1 LCYDLCN
8 KLCKG
13 AAEVEEKIILRPFD
27 RILSGYDKLAE
38 VSVSVSDCSALCRKY
53 KHYGVEGY
61 RLGGF
66 RGATYLNRY
75 LNVTVDRAP
84 LLIYKG
90 NFLIPLVFRVSEA
103 SQRLFVDDYRME
115 GFFVLLEWLLVHRPE
130 KAIIDL
136 RRGGKI
142 DPEKEYV
149 IDSSY
154 VAFRLTEI
162 LDGSGFPLSNFADV
176 EQFMEWNRIYRL
188 IDNGRIGKHSKIFDP
203 DNEENISELQM
214 ILTIVAMKYPDTR
227 LFIGELKG

>member
-1 LCYDLCN
+1 MS
-8 KLCKG
+8 KKG
-13 AAEVEEKIILRPFD
+13 AAELEEKIVLEPFD

-53 KHYGVEGY
+53 KKYGVEGY

-84 LLIYKG
+84 LLIYKR

-103 SQRLFVDDYRME
+103 SQRLFLDNYRME
-115 GFFVLLEWLLVHRPE
+115 GFFLLLEWLLHHRPE
-130 KAIIDL
+130 KAIIDFQ
-136 RRGGKI
+136 KSNQI
-142 DPEKEYV
+142 DPEREYV

-154 VAFRLTEI
+154 IAFRLTEI
-162 LDGSGFPLSNFADV
+162 LDGSGFPLSHFTDV

-188 IDNGRIGKHSKIFDP
+188 IDNGSIGKHSKIIDP
-203 DNEENISELQM
+203 DNEENVSELQM
-214 ILTIVAMKYPDTR
+214 ILTIVAMKYPETR

>member
-1 LCYDLCN
+1 MS
-8 KLCKG
+8 KKG
-13 AAEVEEKIILRPFD
+13 AAELEEKIVLEPFD

-53 KHYGVEGY
+53 KKYGVEGY

-84 LLIYKG
+84 LLIYKR

-103 SQRLFVDDYRME
+103 SQRLFLDNYRME
-115 GFFVLLEWLLVHRPE
+115 GFFLLLEWLLNHRPE
-130 KAIIDL
+130 KAIIDFQ
-136 RRGGKI
+136 KSSQI
-142 DPEKEYV
+142 DPEREYV

-154 VAFRLTEI
+154 IAFRLTEI
-162 LDGSGFPLSNFADV
+162 LDGSGFPLSHFTDV

-188 IDNGRIGKHSKIFDP
+188 IDNGSIGKHSKIFDP
-203 DNEENISELQM
+203 DNEENVSELQM
-214 ILTIVAMKYPDTR
+214 ILTIVAMKYPETR

>member
-1 LCYDLCN
+1 MS
-8 KLCKG
+8 KKG
-13 AAEVEEKIILRPFD
+13 AAELEEKIVLEPFD

-53 KHYGVEGY
+53 KKYGVEGY

-84 LLIYKG
+84 LLIYKR

-103 SQRLFVDDYRME
+103 SQRLFLDNYRME
-115 GFFVLLEWLLVHRPE
+115 GFFLLLEWLLPHRPE
-130 KAIIDL
+130 KAIIDFQ
-136 RRGGKI
+136 KSNQI
-142 DPEKEYV
+142 DPEREYV

-154 VAFRLTEI
+154 IAFRLTEI
-162 LDGSGFPLSNFADV
+162 LDGSGFPLSHFTDV

-188 IDNGRIGKHSKIFDP
+188 IDNGSIGKHSKIFDP
-203 DNEENISELQM
+203 DNEENVSELQM
-214 ILTIVAMKYPDTR
+214 ILTIVAMKYPETR

>member
-1 LCYDLCN
+1 M
-8 KLCKG
+8 
-13 AAEVEEKIILRPFD
+13 EEKIVLEPFD

-53 KHYGVEGY
+53 KKYGVEGY

-84 LLIYKG
+84 LLIYKRH
-90 NFLIPLVFRVSEA
+90 FLIPLVFRVSEA
-103 SQRLFVDDYRME
+103 SQRLFLDHYRME
-115 GFFVLLEWLLVHRPE
+115 GFFLLLEWLLLHRPE
-130 KAIIDL
+130 KAIIDFQ
-136 RRGGKI
+136 KSSQI

-154 VAFRLTEI
+154 IAFRLTEI
-162 LDGSGFPLSNFADV
+162 LDGAGFPLSHFTDV
-176 EQFMEWNRIYRL
+176 DQFMEWNRIYRL
-188 IDNGRIGKHSKIFDP
+188 IDNGSIGKHSKIFDP
-203 DNEENISELQM
+203 DNEENVSELQM
-214 ILTIVAMKYPDTR
+214 ILTIVAMKYPETR

>member
-1 LCYDLCN
+1 MS
-8 KLCKG
+8 KKG
-13 AAEVEEKIILRPFD
+13 AAELEEKIVLEPFD

-53 KHYGVEGY
+53 KKYGVEGY

-84 LLIYKG
+84 LLIYKR
-90 NFLIPLVFRVSEA
+90 NFLIPLIFRVSEA
-103 SQRLFVDDYRME
+103 SQRLFLDNYRME
-115 GFFVLLEWLLVHRPE
+115 VFFLLLEWLLHHRPE
-130 KAIIDL
+130 KAIIDFQ
-136 RRGGKI
+136 KSSQI
-142 DPEKEYV
+142 DPEREYV

-154 VAFRLTEI
+154 IAFRLTEI
-162 LDGSGFPLSNFADV
+162 LDGSGFPLSHFTDV

-188 IDNGRIGKHSKIFDP
+188 IDNGSIGKHSKIFDP
-203 DNEENISELQM
+203 DNEENVSELQM
-214 ILTIVAMKYPDTR
+214 ILTIVAMKYPETR